1 MHVFKKGMYD
11 GYYSVPLSSF
21 GKYNINSCS
30 WNVLFYDSDCRMVL
44 NKCLRLTHDIHL
56 LMLVSSVKSFG
67 RYCIFMTQ
75 VFRVPDKWKE
85 FFKSLIFEIY
95 KLGVDS
101 IPLVIIISLF
111 IGAVI
116 CIQMVL
122 NITSPMIPAY
132 STGMATREILVL
144 EFSSSMMCLILAGK
158 VGSNISSEIGT
169 MRVTEQIDALE
180 IMGLNSANFIVL
192 PKIVGFVLFVPVL
205 CILSMFMGLVGGWFI
220 ARFTDMVSV
229 ENYIYGI
236 QSFFVPWNV
245 YYSIIKTV
253 VFGFIITSVSSYYG
267 YYVKGGSLEVGKAS
281 TNAVVSSSIIILLAD
296 VILTKLLLQ

>member
-1 MHVFKKGMYD
+1 
-11 GYYSVPLSSF
+11 
-21 GKYNINSCS
+21 
-30 WNVLFYDSDCRMVL
+30 
-44 NKCLRLTHDIHL
+44 
-56 LMLVSSVKSFG
+56 MLVSSIKSFG
-67 RYCIFMTQ
+67 RYCVFLTQ
-75 VFRVPDKWKE
+75 VFRIPDKWRE

-116 CIQMVL
+116 CIQMTI
-122 NITSPMIPAY
+122 NITSPMIPSY

-144 EFSSSMMCLILAGK
+144 EFSSTMMCLILAGK
-158 VGSNISSEIGT
+158 VGSNIASEIGT

-180 IMGLNSANFIVL
+180 IMGVKSANFIVM
-192 PKIVGFVLFVPVL
+192 PKVIGFLLFVPVL
-205 CILSMFMGLVGGWFI
+205 CILSMFMGLVGGAFI
-220 ARFTDMVSV
+220 AEFTTMISM

-253 VFGFIITSVSSYYG
+253 VFAFIITTVAAYYG
-267 YYVKGGSLEVGKAS
+267 YYVKGGALEVGKAS